1 MMAEDIKPDVLKKTQ
16 TALNKY
22 IKRPPLTDKLLRKPP
37 FRFLH
42 DIVTSVIKETG
53 YLKDV
58 FTAEELIADNVKDKD
73 SKIKFLTKLISAVKD
88 STGNNLKAKPG
99 KIVAGLEVDKTLE
112 LLQAVAKGIASQ
124 TNGNKSVI
132 SNEGEN
138 KLLKDVSGS
147 IGTNNKSKLKT
158 EENVNQKPSDVKDKK
173 KRDKKKEDSKV
184 SNINDEKE
192 KKKKDKSE
200 RRENG
205 EKLGKRDKSQNEE
218 PLDKREKSGNHEKS
232 NIREKTD
239 GGEKQTLKEVKR
251 RESFPSEDDNVPQTL
266 EVEKSEKNHE
276 NNDTAKEPEKI
287 NDEGLI
293 ETGGIPKKP
302 SVESKAEEENAENK
316 EEEIVFRHKEP
327 EQKNQ
332 KQNNEVD
339 NHKQSPGEA
348 PLKRPSTRRSS
359 SRSVKQPM
367 KVISEKGDTGKDKED
382 SKIID
387 GVNVSIVADKKKSK
401 NDVKDF
407 NSPETDII
415 RPPSAIERPRTAR
428 RAPPSARPPSVRPGA
443 PKTRDRG
450 EVAVDL
456 NKDKENEAKEVVVI
470 AENEKLEE
478 DKENMVIMEPHHI
491 VLDEENNIEDANSS
505 GAEGVLVDIL
515 ESVNGIEKQKQ
526 KPHTEI
532 EWESGQKDKRATWQK
547 ECDQLKAGIQ
557 ALTRSTGPLGKLFDF
572 LQEDVDLA
580 ARELLYWKQASAEYT
595 SQLKSEKRSTE
606 ELLSKHKKK
615 LTELEGLIEEEQ
627 EAIRAVK
634 SNILINDRK
643 ILSLISRVPS
653 TQ

>member
-1 MMAEDIKPDVLKKTQ
+1 MMAEDIKPEVLKKTQ
-16 TALNKY
+16 IALNKY

-58 FTAEELIADNVKDKD
+58 FTAEELVADNVKDKD

-112 LLQAVAKGIASQ
+112 LLQAIAKGIASQ

-132 SNEGEN
+132 SNQGDN
-138 KLLKDVSGS
+138 KSIKDVSS
-147 IGTNNKSKLKT
+147 SNSTNNKPKPKA
-158 EENVNQKPSDVKDKK
+158 EENISQKPGDVKDKK
-173 KRDKKKEDSKV
+173 KRERKKEDSKV
-184 SNINDEKE
+184 GSVNDEKE
-192 KKKKDKSE
+192 KKKREKSE

-205 EKLGKRDKSQNEE
+205 GKKEKPQSEE
-218 PLDKREKSGNHEKS
+218 KNSNDEKSSK
-232 NIREKTD
+232 REKTD
-239 GGEKQTLKEVKR
+239 PEEKQILKEVKK
-251 RESFPSEDDNVPQTL
+251 RESFPSEENNIPGPL
-266 EVEKSEKNHE
+266 EVEKSEVHKNQE
-276 NNDTAKEPEKI
+276 NNVLDTVKEPEKI
-287 NDEGLI
+287 NNERLN
-293 ETGGIPKKP
+293 ENGGISKQP
-302 SVESKAEEENAENK
+302 SVESKAEEENTENK

-332 KQNNEVD
+332 KQNNEID
-339 NHKQSPGEA
+339 NHKQSNGEA
-348 PLKRPSTRRSS
+348 PLRRPSTRRSS
-359 SRSVKQPM
+359 SRSHKQPM
-367 KVISEKGDTGKDKED
+367 KVISEKSDPVKDKED
-382 SKIID
+382 SKIIED
-387 GVNVSIVADKKKSK
+387 VNVSTVADKKKSK
-401 NDVKDF
+401 NDAKDF
-407 NSPETDII
+407 NAPEVDII

-450 EVAVDL
+450 EVAVDM

-470 AENEKLEE
+470 AENEKVEE
-478 DKENMVIMEPHHI
+478 DKENMVVMEPHHL
-491 VLDEENNIEDANSS
+491 VLDEESNIEDANSS
-505 GAEGVLVDIL
+505 GAEGLLVDIL
-515 ESVNGIEKQKQ
+515 GSVDGTEKQKQ
-526 KPHTEI
+526 IPHTEI
-532 EWESGQKDKRATWQK
+532 EWEGGQKDKRATWKK

-595 SQLKSEKRSTE
+595 SQLQSEKRSTE
-606 ELLSKHKKK
+606 ELLSKHRKK

-634 SNILINDRK
+634 SSILINDRK
-643 ILSLISRVPS
+643 ILSLISRVPT